1 MKNGLH
7 LWRKSEVGVFA
18 GPADWWTDGT
28 DDGRTH
34 IATKGIVQD
43 GLVLNLDAGASSSY
57 PGSGTTWSDLSG
69 NGNNGTL
76 DNSVTFT
83 SNNGGGFSFDGTDEI
98 ISLPKIIT
106 TNDFTICQFISYTS
120 DTGEGWTF
128 EQYNYG
134 AGRLILN
141 TVLIGGSNKFRFF
154 IGGNAF
160 FSSTNLVS
168 GQKYFI
174 CCSRSGSSGSIYING
189 NLDATGT
196 LNSNSIDNITS
207 AIGGSRAFSSAK
219 QFIGDIYTTSVYNKA
234 LTASEIQ
241 QNFNATRGRFGL

>member
-1 MKNGLH
+1 MGI
-7 LWRKSEVGVFA
+7 GY
-18 GPADWWTDGT
+18 GPRVVT
-28 DDGRTH
+28 
-34 IATKGIVQD
+34 D
-43 GLVLNLDAGASSSY
+43 GLVLALDAADVSSY
-57 PGSGTTWSDLSG
+57 PGSGTTWTDLSG
-69 NGNNGTL
+69 QGNNGTL

-160 FSSTNLVS
+160 NSSTTLVS

-174 CCSRSGSSGSIYING
+174 CCVRIGSIGGIYING
-189 NLDATGT
+189 NLDATGG
-196 LNSNSIDNITS
+196 LNSNSVDNTTS
-207 AIGGSRAFSSAK
+207 AIGGSRAFSLDK
-219 QFIGDIYTTSVYNKA
+219 QFIGDIYTTSVYNRA

-241 QNFNATRGRFGL
+241 QNFNALRGRFGI

>member
-1 MKNGLH
+1 MGI
-7 LWRKSEVGVFA
+7 GY
-18 GPADWWTDGT
+18 GPRVVT
-28 DDGRTH
+28 
-34 IATKGIVQD
+34 D
-43 GLVLNLDAGASSSY
+43 GLVLALDAADVSSY
-57 PGSGTTWSDLSG
+57 PGSGTTWTDLSG
-69 NGNNGTL
+69 QGNNGTL

-141 TVLIGGSNKFRFF
+141 TGSNKFRFF
-154 IGGNAF
+154 LGGNVII
-160 FSSTNLVS
+160 SSTTLVS

-207 AIGGSRAFSSAK
+207 AIGGSRAWSSAK
-219 QFIGDIYTTSVYNKA
+219 QFIGDIYTTSVYNKT
-234 LTASEIQ
+234 LTAAEVQ
-241 QNFNATRGRFGL
+241 QNFNALRGRYGI